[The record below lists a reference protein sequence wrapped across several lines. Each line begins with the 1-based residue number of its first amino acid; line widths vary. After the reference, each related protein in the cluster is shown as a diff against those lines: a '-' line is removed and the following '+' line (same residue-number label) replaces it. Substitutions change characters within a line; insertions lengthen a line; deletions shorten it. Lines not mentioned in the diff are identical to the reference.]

1 VALKLVDNFPY
12 RLVGTL
18 EAGTEVGE
26 VMVVAIAGLKRASR
40 RAALA
45 VGAVAASTL
54 LSACGASSGGTGQ
67 ARPEEKVLHI
77 YNWADYIGKD
87 TIAKFEAQTGIKVI
101 YDTYDSDDTLE
112 AKMMAGDSG
121 YDVVSTSIDYFNR
134 QIKAGIYRPLDKSL
148 LPNWNNLDPQILA
161 LEARGDPGNRYAM
174 PYLRYLNGFAYN
186 VDMVRARMPNAPVD
200 SLDMLFKP
208 EIIRRFADCG
218 VTFFDSPEDVLQLA
232 LNYLHIDPNTTRPDD
247 YKRAEQL
254 LLTVRP
260 YIKTFD
266 SSEYMNGLATGEF
279 CISMSWSGDYA
290 ASQAR
295 ARAAGVAVNL
305 RFTVPKEGANGNL
318 DALLIPADAPHPL
331 AAHKFL
337 NFILEPQVMAEIT
350 NYIHYAN
357 DNRAASRY
365 VDPEILRD
373 PAVYPTPE
381 VMARLYYSYEV
392 SPALE
397 RLRNRTWTHIKTD
410 F

>member
-1 VALKLVDNFPY
+1 MAL
-12 RLVGTL
+12 
-18 EAGTEVGE
+18 E
-26 VMVVAIAGLKRASR
+26 RASS

-45 VGAVAASTL
+45 AATMAACAL

-67 ARPEEKVLHI
+67 ARAEEKVLHI
-77 YNWADYIGKD
+77 YNWADYIGQD
-87 TIAKFEAQTGIKVI
+87 TIAQFEAQTGIKVI

-121 YDVVSTSIDYFNR
+121 YDVVSTSTDYFAR
-134 QIKAGIYRPLDKSL
+134 QIKAGIYQPLDRSL

-161 LEARGDPGNRYAM
+161 LEARADPGNRYAM
-174 PYLRYLNGFAYN
+174 PYLRYVNGFAYN
-186 VDMVRARMPNAPVD
+186 LDLIRARMPDAPVD
-200 SLDMLFKP
+200 SLEMLFNP
-208 EIIRRFADCG
+208 QIIRRFADCG

-232 LNYLHIDPNTTRPDD
+232 LNYLHLDPNTTRPED
-247 YKRAEQL
+247 YRRAEQL
-254 LLTVRP
+254 LLAVRP
-260 YIKTFD
+260 YIKAFD

-279 CISMSWSGDYA
+279 CLSMSWSGDYA

-305 RFTVPKEGANGNL
+305 RFTLPKEGANGNL

-337 NFILEPQVMAEIT
+337 NYILEPQVMAEIT
-350 NYIHYAN
+350 NEIHYAN
-357 DNRAASRY
+357 DNRAASAY
-365 VDPEILRD
+365 VDPKILHD

-381 VMARLYYSYEV
+381 ETARLYESLEI

-397 RLRNRTWTHIKTD
+397 RLRNRTWTRIKTD
-410 F
+410 L